1 MDLCNRE
8 MEVQQT
14 INRPHKETESGY
26 IVINLI
32 IKKNPYRIRVKHSME
47 RREKGWF

>member
-26 IVINLI
+26 SYQLDH
-32 IKKNPYRIRVKHSME
+32 K
-47 RREKGWF
+47 EKPIQNQSETFDGKT